1 MSTVTPREAP
11 VTGARRATSPPDPVA
26 PAPDLTERAYDPLEP
41 DSVQPVTD
49 TMGRAHDPVQTV
61 ADAAPDKGD
70 TDVNEPWAEPI
81 NPLVAVAAGTS
92 EPAARFRFDVLTG
105 TWWWSPGMF
114 ALHGFEAGEVEPS
127 TDLLMAHKH
136 PEDLLA
142 TEDTLRGVLTTGEP
156 FCCRHR
162 VLDARGRV
170 REVLSVGEGFCDD
183 DGNVIAVQGYFVD
196 LTQAFTEHA
205 GTARPQTSTSLERV
219 IALEQAKGILIGAFR
234 LTAGAALELLRWRSE
249 ETGSEVELIAQGLVA
264 EFVSVEDDDDLSPAR
279 RACTYLGLKPLED
292 D

>member
-1 MSTVTPREAP
+1 MSTVTPHEAP
-11 VTGARRATSPPDPVA
+11 VTGAPRATSPPDPASTGA
-26 PAPDLTERAYDPLEP
+26 PTEEP
-41 DSVQPVTD
+41 SPALAQPVTE
-49 TMGRAHDPVQTV
+49 TMEPATDPVGTV
-61 ADAAPDKGD
+61 KHEAPDKDAG
-70 TDVNEPWAEPI
+70 DVNEPWDEPV

-92 EPAARFRFDVLTG
+92 EPAARFRYDVPSG

-114 ALHGFEAGEVEPS
+114 ALHGFETGEVDPS

-142 TEDTLRGVLTTGEP
+142 TEETLRGVLTTGEP

-162 VLDARGRV
+162 VVDSAGGV
-170 REVLSVGEGFCDD
+170 REVLSVGEGFHDD
-183 DGNVIAVQGYFVD
+183 DGKVVAVQGYFVD
-196 LTQAFTEHA
+196 LTRAFAAEA
-205 GTARPQTSTSLERV
+205 GARPQPVHSLEHL

-234 LTAGAALELLRWRSE
+234 LSATAALELLRWRSE
-249 ETGSEVELIAQGLVA
+249 ETGADVEVIAQGLVA
-264 EFVSVEDDDDLSPAR
+264 EFVAVEDDDDLSPAR

>member
-1 MSTVTPREAP
+1 MSTVTPHEAP
-11 VTGARRATSPPDPVA
+11 VSGASHPDPSPEAAA
-26 PAPDLTERAYDPLEP
+26 PAANRTEPGP
-41 DSVQPVTD
+41 GFGQPVTD
-49 TMGRAHDPVQTV
+49 TMAPAHDPVGTV
-61 ADAAPDKGD
+61 ADTAPDKD
-70 TDVNEPWAEPI
+70 DLDVNQPWDQPF

-92 EPAARFRFDVLTG
+92 EPAARFRFDVVTG
-105 TWWWSPGMF
+105 SWWWSPGMF
-114 ALHGFEAGEVEPS
+114 ALHGFEAGDVEPS

-162 VLDARGRV
+162 VVDAHGRI

-196 LTQAFTEHA
+196 LTDAFSHA
-205 GTARPQTSTSLERV
+205 GSARPQTPTSLERV

-249 ETGSEVELIAQGLVA
+249 ETGTEVELIAQGLVA
-264 EFVSVEDDDDLSPAR
+264 EFVSVEEDDDLSPAR

>member
-1 MSTVTPREAP
+1 MSTVTPHEAP
-11 VTGARRATSPPDPVA
+11 LPGAPR
-26 PAPDLTERAYDPLEP
+26 PDLPPEAAVAAVDRAEP
-41 DSVQPVTD
+41 ASGPAQPVTD
-49 TMGRAHDPVQTV
+49 TMPPAHDPVGTV
-61 ADAAPDKGD
+61 TDAAPDKD
-70 TDVNEPWAEPI
+70 DLDVNEPWDEPF

-92 EPAARFRFDVLTG
+92 EPAARFRFDVVTG
-105 TWWWSPGMF
+105 SWWWSPGMF
-114 ALHGFEAGEVEPS
+114 ALHGFEAGDVEPS

-136 PEDLLA
+136 PEDLLS
-142 TEDTLRGVLTTGEP
+142 TEDTLRGVLATGEP

-162 VLDARGRV
+162 VVDAHGRI

-196 LTQAFTEHA
+196 LTDAFRQQA
-205 GTARPQTSTSLERV
+205 GGGRPQTPTSLERV

-249 ETGSEVELIAQGLVA
+249 ETGTEVELIAQGLVA
-264 EFVSVEDDDDLSPAR
+264 EFVSVEEDDDLSPAR

>member
-1 MSTVTPREAP
+1 MSIATPPEASGTAP
-11 VTGARRATSPPDPVA
+11 TAPSPDFAR
-26 PAPDLTERAYDPLEP
+26 PA
-41 DSVQPVTD
+41 TD
-49 TMGRAHDPVQTV
+49 TMEPAHDPVGT
-61 ADAAPDKGD
+61 ATDATPDKD
-70 TDVNEPWAEPI
+70 AVDVNDPWDAPL

-92 EPAARFRFDVLTG
+92 EPAARFRYDVPTG
-105 TWWWSPGMF
+105 SWWWSPGMF
-114 ALHGFEAGEVEPS
+114 ALHGFETGEVDPS

-162 VLDARGRV
+162 VVDARGRV

-196 LTQAFTEHA
+196 LTHAFSGHA
-205 GTARPQTSTSLERV
+205 ADARAQRTPSLEDV

-249 ETGSEVELIAQGLVA
+249 ETGAPVETIAQGLVD

-279 RACTYLGLKPLED
+279 RACTYLGLKPLEED
-292 D
+292 